1 LFTLSLLQQAQIQEA
16 ESAGSSSQT
25 STGKVSWDNPYVRGI
40 NIAKEQP
47 PLKRPHLGL
56 VTGAGAGRKHSTY
69 GLAEPSTKESRQA
82 KKSQDTSETE
92 ALKRKITDLETNME
106 RRVKEQTVAKFNKI
120 MPDLAQRIA
129 AYIAGGQMGPLPLLS
144 LGASNSDKEVSRAQS
159 EPQHDSHAATVT
171 PEGCNTGAG
180 RTEDSPAVAAS
191 SLSITCM
198 PAGPSTL
205 AELNTL
211 TVIN

>member
-1 LFTLSLLQQAQIQEA
+1 MLSLLQQAQIQAA

-25 STGKVSWDNPYVRGI
+25 STGKVPWDNPYVRGI

-47 PLKRPHLGL
+47 PLKRPHLGR
-56 VTGAGAGRKHSTY
+56 VTGAGAGHKHSAY

-92 ALKRKITDLETNME
+92 ALKRKIADLETNME
-106 RRVKEQTVAKFNKI
+106 RRVEEKTVAKVNEI
-120 MPDLAQRIA
+120 MPDLAQRIT

-144 LGASNSDKEVSRAQS
+144 LGASNSDKEASRAQS

-171 PEGCNTGAG
+171 PEGSNTGAG

-191 SLSITCM
+191 SPSITCT

-205 AELNTL
+205 AELDAL